1 MKKSIFLSIFLFL
14 TIASFGQET
23 EKVYVQG
30 LFRGTH
36 VINGQS
42 AETQRAGDLD
52 FYIGHRF
59 GAINLGFYEWF
70 GLDQATMR
78 TEFAYGITDWLSV
91 GIGRT
96 TKSKEYD
103 SFLKAR
109 VLRQSNVMPISVTY
123 NGGFYVSGV
132 APDANLPLLFKHRM
146 SFSNQLLIAKKFS
159 DRLSIQVM
167 PTHVHINLVD
177 MPTDPNDIFSLGI
190 GARVQVTKNVA
201 LTTEYYYTPDALLS
215 AGNTRPL
222 SFGVDINT
230 GNHVFQLHVTNTS
243 FMQEKAIISNT
254 NGSWTN
260 GDIMFG
266 FNMVRTFKLKGT
278 RY

>member
-1 MKKSIFLSIFLFL
+1 
-14 TIASFGQET
+14 
-23 EKVYVQG
+23 
-30 LFRGTH
+30 
-36 VINGQS
+36 
-42 AETQRAGDLD
+42 
-52 FYIGHRF
+52 
-59 GAINLGFYEWF
+59 
-70 GLDQATMR
+70 
-78 TEFAYGITDWLSV
+78 
-91 GIGRT
+91 
-96 TKSKEYD
+96 
-103 SFLKAR
+103 
-109 VLRQSNVMPISVTY
+109 
-123 NGGFYVSGV
+123 
-132 APDANLPLLFKHRM
+132 
-146 SFSNQLLIAKKFS
+146 
-159 DRLSIQVM
+159 M

-201 LTTEYYYTPDALLS
+201 LTTEYYYTPDAFLL